1 MLENFI
7 EYLKIEKRYS
17 VHTLVAYR
25 KDIEQF
31 LEFSSIDNEFDEITQ
46 SMIRYWMVNLIDQG
60 VKPVSVNRKL
70 SSVRSFFK
78 FLISSKKV
86 ESSPV
91 ELVKGPKSEKRLPS
105 FAKESELDVEN
116 LNSLFEEDFSGVR
129 DKLIFE
135 FLYQTGMRLSELI
148 ALTDSDVHSDYIK
161 VLGKR
166 NKERIIPISGELY
179 GAVQN
184 YKAMRDEV
192 VIEPDSFFV
201 LNSGKKLY
209 PKFVYSKINI
219 YLGKTTGLKKK
230 SPHVLRH
237 TFATHMLNNGAGL
250 EVLKELL
257 GHANLSATQV
267 YTHNSFAELTSIY
280 SQAHPRGGN

>member
-17 VHTLVAYR
+17 MHTLVAYR

-78 FLISSKKV
+78 YLISSKEI
-86 ESSPV
+86 ESSPI

-105 FAKESELDVEN
+105 FAKESELDVES

-179 GAVQN
+179 CAVQN